1 MSVSGEAALRSSATE
16 EDDALALVIA
26 WSAAEPW
33 RVGEVAFFTRLDRPQ
48 VLGHMP
54 ASNGDRAARVRF
66 FRQRP
71 GQLEPTSPLRGP
83 GISSG
88 ELSVRLLGDGL
99 HVERQGPCPALFR
112 GAPVARCVLTPG
124 DTLLLKDELLLWC
137 TRRARSLPPLRHF
150 PEACAGSFGDA
161 DAFGLVGES
170 PAAWRLRD
178 QAAFAARSDLHTL
191 ILGPSGAGKER
202 VARATHALSRRAA
215 RPLVARNAATFPPG
229 LVDAELFGN
238 IKNYPNPGM
247 PERPGLVGAADGGTL
262 FLDEIG
268 ELPSSIHANL
278 LRVLDAD
285 GEYQRLGE
293 AAPRR
298 ADVRL
303 LAATNRP
310 PEALKHD
317 LLARMT
323 LRLTVAGLEERIE
336 DIPLFVRHLLRRAGE
351 RSPDLIRRFA
361 RDENGDY
368 CVSGE
373 LIEHLLHRRFTTHV
387 RELDGLLWQAIAD
400 SPGSIVTLPG
410 GPDMLLGGQ
419 DRRRASGHP
428 PPSQHSDAP
437 RDQRARSSEPTTEE
451 IRACIAQEEGN
462 LARASRAL
470 GLTSRYALYRLL
482 KKHAI
487 DVAGLRDGSC
497 CPARGFARAR

>member
-1 MSVSGEAALRSSATE
+1 MSGSAEAALRSSPT
-16 EDDALALVIA
+16 DGDTALALVIA

-33 RVGEVAFFTRLDRPQ
+33 RAGEVAFFTRLDCLE
-48 VLGHMP
+48 VLGQMP
-54 ASNGDRAARVRF
+54 ASDRDRDARVRF

-71 GQLEPTSPLRGP
+71 GKLEPTPPLRGP
-83 GISSG
+83 GISSE
-88 ELSVRLLGDGL
+88 ELSIRLLSDGL
-99 HVERQGPCPALFR
+99 HIERLGPSQALLR
-112 GAPVARCVLTPG
+112 GTPVSRCVLTPG
-124 DTLLLKDELLLWC
+124 DTLLLEGKLLLRC
-137 TRRARSLPPLRHF
+137 TRRALSLPPLRHF
-150 PEACAGSFGDA
+150 PEACSGAFGDT

-178 QAAFAARSDLHTL
+178 QVAFAARSDLHTL

-202 VARATHALSRRAA
+202 VARAAHALSRRAA
-215 RPLVARNAATFPPG
+215 QPFIARNAATFPPG

-247 PERPGLVGAADGGTL
+247 PGRPGLVGAAAGGTL

-293 AAPRR
+293 TTPRR
-298 ADVRL
+298 ADFRL

-310 PEALKHD
+310 PDALKYD

-323 LRLTVAGLEERIE
+323 LRVTVTGIEERID
-336 DIPLFVRHLLRRAGE
+336 DIPLFVRYLLRRAAQ
-351 RSPDLIRRFA
+351 RSPELMCRFA
-361 RDENGDY
+361 RHENGDY
-368 CVSGE
+368 CVTGE
-373 LIEHLLHRRFTTHV
+373 LIEHLLHRRFTSHM
-387 RELDGLLWQAIAD
+387 RELDSLLWQALAD
-400 SPGSIVTLPG
+400 GTGSIVALPG
-410 GPDMLLGGQ
+410 SPDVLPGSP
-419 DRRRASGHP
+419 DRRRASGVP
-428 PPSQHSDAP
+428 PRSWPGDAP
-437 RDQRARSSEPTTEE
+437 PDRHARSFEPTADE

-482 KKHAI
+482 KKHEI
-487 DVAGLRDGSC
+487 DVAGLRDASS